1 MARFVLAVLFVAA
14 ILAIAAI
21 FALGLRAVTA
31 GSDAPDGKADPMQK
45 VAFALLVALF
55 LYVAFQGGA

>member
-14 ILAIAAI
+14 VLVIVAV

-31 GSDAPDGKADPMQK
+31 GSDAPGKKADPMQK